1 MRNMSGIKKFIGVI
15 VALWVAIGAARGQ
28 SGTNLLTKA
37 QEGDWAQ
44 YVFNS
49 QNETTPMLS
58 VKDQQRWCVVSVV
71 QETGVRIDEYLMMAG
86 SRTAGLGRIADFNKP
101 YEPVGDIALG
111 AKIDV
116 VSSTSDSVT
125 VKGKTYACTK
135 IVRKVGRAADITKGQ
150 TGWNGASTIWIC
162 PDIPVGGVVKIE
174 NRYELQITEDS
185 KPDKIVETWLLA
197 DFGLKNWK
205 D

>member
-1 MRNMSGIKKFIGVI
+1 MAWNCCSARRSPTRSCT
-15 VALWVAIGAARGQ
+15 AAARGQ
-28 SGTNLLTKA
+28 AGANLLTKA

-86 SRTAGLGRIADFNKP
+86 SRTAGLGKTADFSKP

-111 AKIDV
+111 AKV
-116 VSSTSDSVT
+116 EVLSSTPDSVT
-125 VKGKTYACTK
+125 VKGKPYACAK
-135 IVRKVGRAADITKGQ
+135 IVRKVSRTADMTKGQ
-150 TGWNGASTIWIC
+150 TGWNGTSTIWIS

-174 NRYELQITEDS
+174 NRYELQFSEES
-185 KPDKIVETWLLA
+185 KPDKIVETWLLT